1 MFRKI
6 MILMISLICLL
17 FPGMLPAAAD
27 SMADTI
33 KANYLALKKS
43 IEADPEKD
51 RGDFSTPDIEQV
63 KREMGIGFNF
73 GNSLDWAFNNGK
85 VRRYKIRISIG
96 YDEAEYYYFESY
108 VSMTGNLYNFKTH
121 NISTLP
127 YGEFS
132 LIRNDVYA
140 PKPSSPINRLT
151 ISISNKYP
159 EADGSEVSVN
169 VKYLK
174 LIDKKGDNLIPK
186 NPRIGEFPASVHPYD
201 TVVLMLSLD
210 AKVENLDD
218 PEAKLLADIQLDHF
232 ISDYKNHPE
241 LVYKDTYNGE
251 PATDEE
257 LEFLW
262 GQGFRTIRLPVTW
275 YAHMDSTGTVDPEWF
290 DEVKRIVDRALS
302 HGFYV
307 IINIHHDGGRKGW
320 IKADEFDFQQHEYLY
335 RYLVLQ
341 IAENFK
347 HYGSKLILAGPNE
360 ITNYRS
366 SSIVYPSAPASE
378 VKTCNR
384 INQLFVDE
392 VRSTGYGNTSRFLM
406 VSPWYAL
413 PKNLTYFQL
422 PIDKAENKIFTEIH
436 DYLTEDETVLR
447 SLEFFAE
454 SDMDWLSS
462 FNLVMSEFGIPR
474 DKEMSVKL
482 AFMEKHVSEIYQFGI
497 PMIVWD
503 DGGDYALMDNQKA
516 AWDTAWESDQ
526 VAEAMLEAYRKNSGQ
541 WK

>member
-1 MFRKI
+1 MFGKTT
-6 MILMISLICLL
+6 ILLISLIYVL
-17 FPGMLPAAAD
+17 FSGIFPAAAD

-33 KANYLALKKS
+33 KTNYLALKGS

-51 RGDFSTPDIEQV
+51 SGDFSTPDIEQV

-96 YDEAEYYYFESY
+96 YDEAEYYFFEDY
-108 VSMTGNLYNFKTH
+108 VNMTGNLSDFITRSD
-121 NISTLP
+121 STKPYAELP
-127 YGEFS
+127 
-132 LIRNDVYA
+132 LTPNDAYD
-140 PKPSSPINRLT
+140 PKPSDPINCLR
-151 ISISNKYP
+151 ISIRNKF
-159 EADGSEVSVN
+159 SETSKFDVVVN
-169 VKYLK
+169 VKYLR
-174 LIDKKGDNLIPK
+174 LSDKYGNNLIKEEYSKGSVQTPV
-186 NPRIGEFPASVHPYD
+186 NYDFLPVLNIPLETTIGEFYSEE
-201 TVVLMLSLD
+201 
-210 AKVENLDD
+210 K
-218 PEAKLLADIQLDHF
+218 KIFADIQLENF

-262 GQGFRTIRLPVTW
+262 EQGFRTIRLPVTW

-290 DEVKRIVDRALS
+290 DEVKRIVDRVLS

-307 IINIHHDGGRKGW
+307 IVNIHHDGGRKGW

-360 ITNYRS
+360 VTNYRS

-392 VRSTGYGNTSRFLM
+392 VRSTGYGNTNRFLM
-406 VSPWYAL
+406 VGPWYAL
-413 PKNLTYFQL
+413 PKNLEYYQL
-422 PIDKAENKIFTEIH
+422 PLDKAENKIFTEIH

-474 DKEMSVKL
+474 SKETSVKCE
-482 AFMEKHVSEIYQFGI
+482 FMEKHVSEIYQLGI

-503 DGGDYALMDNQKA
+503 DGGEYALMDNQKA

-526 VAEAMLEAYRKNSGQ
+526 VAETMLETYRNSVEGS
-541 WK
+541 W

>member
-1 MFRKI
+1 
-6 MILMISLICLL
+6 MISLICVL
-17 FPGMLPAAAD
+17 FPGILPAAAD

-33 KANYLALKKS
+33 KANYLALKES

-96 YDEAEYYYFESY
+96 YDEAEYYFFEDY
-108 VSMTGNLYNFKTH
+108 VNMTGNLSDFITRSD
-121 NISTLP
+121 STKPYAELP
-127 YGEFS
+127 
-132 LIRNDVYA
+132 LTPNDAYD
-140 PKPSSPINRLT
+140 PKPSDPINCLR
-151 ISISNKYP
+151 ISIRNKF
-159 EADGSEVSVN
+159 SETSKFDVVVN
-169 VKYLK
+169 VKYLR
-174 LIDKKGDNLIPK
+174 LSDKYGNNLIKEEYSKGSVQTPV
-186 NPRIGEFPASVHPYD
+186 NYDFLPVLNIPLETTIGEFYSEE
-201 TVVLMLSLD
+201 
-210 AKVENLDD
+210 K
-218 PEAKLLADIQLDHF
+218 KIFADIQLENF

-262 GQGFRTIRLPVTW
+262 EQGFRTIRLPVTW

-290 DEVKRIVDRALS
+290 DEVKRIVDRVLS

-307 IINIHHDGGRKGW
+307 IVNIHHDGGRKGW

-360 ITNYRS
+360 VTNYRQS
-366 SSIVYPSAPASE
+366 PRIDSSIPDIDVFTSN
-378 VKTCNR
+378 V

-392 VRSTGYGNTSRFLM
+392 VRSTGYGNTNRFLM
-406 VSPWYAL
+406 VGTWYAL
-413 PKNLTYFQL
+413 PKNLEYYQL
-422 PIDKAENKIFTEIH
+422 PLDTAANKLFTEVH
-436 DYLTEDETVLR
+436 DYLKKDKAVLR

-474 DKEMSVKL
+474 SKETSVKCE
-482 AFMEKHVSEIYQFGI
+482 FMEKHVSEIYQLGI

-503 DGGDYALMDNQKA
+503 DGGEYALMDNQKA

-526 VAEAMLEAYRKNSGQ
+526 VAETMLETYRNSVEGS
-541 WK
+541 W

>member
-1 MFRKI
+1 MFRKTT
-6 MILMISLICLL
+6 ILLISLICVL
-17 FPGMLPAAAD
+17 FPGILPAAAD

-33 KANYLALKKS
+33 KANYLALKES

-96 YDEAEYYYFESY
+96 YDEAEYYFFEDY
-108 VSMTGNLYNFKTH
+108 VNMTGNLSDFITRSD
-121 NISTLP
+121 STKPYAELP
-127 YGEFS
+127 
-132 LIRNDVYA
+132 LTPNDAYD
-140 PKPSSPINRLT
+140 PKPSDPINCLR
-151 ISISNKYP
+151 ISIRNKF
-159 EADGSEVSVN
+159 SETSKFDVVVN
-169 VKYLK
+169 VKYLR
-174 LIDKKGDNLIPK
+174 LSDKYGNNLIKEEYSKGSVQTPV
-186 NPRIGEFPASVHPYD
+186 NYDFLPVLNIPLETTIGEFYSEE
-201 TVVLMLSLD
+201 
-210 AKVENLDD
+210 K
-218 PEAKLLADIQLDHF
+218 KIFADIQLENF

-262 GQGFRTIRLPVTW
+262 EQGFRTIRLPVTW

-290 DEVKRIVDRALS
+290 DEVKRIVDRVLS

-307 IINIHHDGGRKGW
+307 IVNIHHDGGRKGW

-360 ITNYRS
+360 VTNYRQS
-366 SSIVYPSAPASE
+366 PRIDSSIPDIDVFTSN
-378 VKTCNR
+378 V

-392 VRSTGYGNTSRFLM
+392 VRSTGYGNTNRFLM
-406 VSPWYAL
+406 VGTWYAL
-413 PKNLTYFQL
+413 PKNLEYYQL
-422 PIDKAENKIFTEIH
+422 PLDTAANKLFTEVH
-436 DYLTEDETVLR
+436 DYLKKDKAVLR

-474 DKEMSVKL
+474 SKETSVKCE
-482 AFMEKHVSEIYQFGI
+482 FMEKHVSEIYQLGI

-503 DGGDYALMDNQKA
+503 DGGEYALMDNQKA

-526 VAEAMLEAYRKNSGQ
+526 VAETMLETYRNSVEGS
-541 WK
+541 W

>member
-1 MFRKI
+1 MFGKTT
-6 MILMISLICLL
+6 ILLISLIYVL
-17 FPGMLPAAAD
+17 FSGIFPAAAD

-33 KANYLALKKS
+33 KTNYLALKES

-51 RGDFSTPDIEQV
+51 SGDFSTPDIEQV

-96 YDEAEYYYFESY
+96 YDEAEYYFFEDY
-108 VSMTGNLYNFKTH
+108 VNMTGNLSDFITRSD
-121 NISTLP
+121 STKPYAELP
-127 YGEFS
+127 
-132 LIRNDVYA
+132 LTPNDAYD
-140 PKPSSPINRLT
+140 PKPSDPINCLR
-151 ISISNKYP
+151 ISIRNKF
-159 EADGSEVSVN
+159 SETSKFDVVVN
-169 VKYLK
+169 VKYLR
-174 LIDKKGDNLIPK
+174 LSDKYGNNLIKEEYSKGSVQTPV
-186 NPRIGEFPASVHPYD
+186 NYDFLPVLNIPLETTIGEFYSEE
-201 TVVLMLSLD
+201 
-210 AKVENLDD
+210 K
-218 PEAKLLADIQLDHF
+218 KIFADIQLENF

-262 GQGFRTIRLPVTW
+262 EQGFRTIRLPVTW

-320 IKADEFDFQQHEYLY
+320 IKADGYDFQQHEYLY

-360 ITNYRS
+360 VTNYRQS
-366 SSIVYPSAPASE
+366 PRIDSSIPDIDVFTSN
-378 VKTCNR
+378 V

-392 VRSTGYGNTSRFLM
+392 VRSTGYGNTNRFLM
-406 VSPWYAL
+406 VGPWYAL
-413 PKNLTYFQL
+413 PKNLEYYQL
-422 PIDKAENKIFTEIH
+422 PLDTAANKLFTEVH
-436 DYLTEDETVLR
+436 DYLKKDKAVLR

-474 DKEMSVKL
+474 SKETSVKCE
-482 AFMEKHVSEIYQFGI
+482 FMEKHVSEIYQLGI

-503 DGGDYALMDNQKA
+503 DGGEYALMDNQKA

-526 VAEAMLEAYRKNSGQ
+526 VAETMLETYRNSVEGS
-541 WK
+541 W

>member
-1 MFRKI
+1 MFGKTT
-6 MILMISLICLL
+6 ILLISLIYVL
-17 FPGMLPAAAD
+17 FPGIFPAAAD

-33 KANYLALKKS
+33 KANYLALKES

-51 RGDFSTPDIEQV
+51 SGDFSTPDIEQV

-73 GNSLDWAFNNGK
+73 GNSLDWAFKNGK
-85 VRRYKIRISIG
+85 VRRYKIRISVG
-96 YDEAEYYYFESY
+96 YDEAEYYYFEDY
-108 VSMTGNLYNFKTH
+108 VNMTGNLSDFKTRPV
-121 NISTLP
+121 STLP
-127 YGEFS
+127 YAE
-132 LIRNDVYA
+132 LQLNPNKDYD
-140 PKPSSPINRLT
+140 PKPSDPINCLR
-151 ISISNKYP
+151 ISILNQFP
-159 EADGSEVSVN
+159 EASKSDVVVN
-169 VKYLK
+169 MKYLMLTNK
-174 LIDKKGDNLIPK
+174 NGTNLIKREDIRKRVVTPVGPEFL
-186 NPRIGEFPASVHPYD
+186 NVISIPLETTVGEFYNEEKKFFA
-201 TVVLMLSLD
+201 
-210 AKVENLDD
+210 E
-218 PEAKLLADIQLDHF
+218 IQLENF

-262 GQGFRTIRLPVTW
+262 EQGFRTIRLPVTW

-307 IINIHHDGGRKGW
+307 IVNIHHDGGRKGW
-320 IKADEFDFQQHEYLY
+320 IKADEFDFQLHEYLY

-392 VRSTGYGNTSRFLM
+392 VRSTGYGNTNRFLM
-406 VSPWYAL
+406 IGTWYAL
-413 PKNLTYFQL
+413 PKNLEYYQL
-422 PIDKAENKIFTEIH
+422 PLDKAENKIFTEIH

-454 SDMDWLSS
+454 SDKEWLSS

-503 DGGDYALMDNQKA
+503 DGGDYALMDNKMA

-526 VAEAMLEAYRKNSGQ
+526 VAEAMLETYRNSVEGS
-541 WK
+541 W